1 MGLIKAAVG
10 SAKGVLADSWKEM
23 IYCDAIPADVL
34 VVKGQKRVSGRSS
47 NRYGDDNIITNG
59 SRVVV
64 NEGQAMIIVDQGAIV
79 DFCGD
84 AGEYTYDVS
93 SEPSFNFGNIGQSIA
108 DTFKQIGGRFEFG
121 GDTGHDQRVYYFN
134 TKEIIGNKYGTANPV
149 PFRVVDQNIG
159 LDVDIS
165 VRCNGEYSYKIVN
178 PLLFYKNVCGNVE
191 QPYSRSEIDSQLKS
205 ELLTALQP
213 AFAKISAMGVRYS
226 AVPAHTQELADAL
239 NDELDSK
246 WRDLRGI
253 EVASFGVNSITA
265 SPEDEQMIKNLQR
278 TATMRNA
285 DMRQAVI
292 ADATAEAMKTAAGNE
307 GGAMNGFFGMNMA
320 GMAGGTAM
328 ANQPAQAGAYP
339 NQYAVAQGGGFAGGA
354 TTWTCPKCGHENT
367 GKFCNECGTPKP
379 APAPAAG
386 EWTCPKCGKKNTGK
400 FCGDCGTPKPAE
412 PATWTCPKC
421 GHENEG
427 KFCNEC
433 GTPRP

>member
-93 SEPSFNFGNIGQSIA
+93 SEPSFNFGNFGQSMA
-108 DTFKQIGGRFEFG
+108 ETFKQIGGRFEFG

-239 NDELDSK
+239 NEELDSK

-339 NQYAVAQGGGFAGGA
+339 NQYAVAQGGGFTGGA
-354 TTWTCPKCGHENT
+354 ATWTCPKCGHENT

-412 PATWTCPKC
+412 SATWTCPKC

>member
-1 MGLIKAAVG
+1 MGLIRAAVG
-10 SAKGVLADSWKEM
+10 ATKGVLADSWKEM
-23 IYCDAIPADVL
+23 IYCDAIPADTL

-64 NEGQAMIIVDQGAIV
+64 NDGQAMIIVDQGAVV

-84 AGEYTYDVS
+84 PGEYTYDVS
-93 SEPSFNFGNIGQSIA
+93 TEPSFNFGNIGQSIA
-108 DTFKQIGGRFEFG
+108 ETFKQIGGRFAFG

-134 TKEIIGNKYGTANPV
+134 TKEIIGNKYGTASPV

-191 QPYSRSEIDSQLKS
+191 QPYSRSQIDSQLKS

-213 AFAKISAMGVRYS
+213 AFAKISAMGIRYS

-239 NDELDSK
+239 NDELDNK

-265 SPEDEQMIKNLQR
+265 SPEDEKMIKDLQR
-278 TATMRNA
+278 SATLRNT
-285 DMRQAVI
+285 DMRQAVM

-307 GGAMNGFFGMNMA
+307 AGAMNGFLGMNMA
-320 GMAGGTAM
+320 GMAGGAAM
-328 ANQPAQAGAYP
+328 ANQPAQGGTYP
-339 NQYAVAQGGGFAGGA
+339 NQYAVAQGGGFAAAPAAG
-354 TTWTCPKCGHENT
+354 TWTCPKCGHENT
-367 GKFCNECGTPKP
+367 GKFCNECGTP
-379 APAPAAG
+379 
-386 EWTCPKCGKKNTGK
+386 
-400 FCGDCGTPKPAE
+400 
-412 PATWTCPKC
+412 
-421 GHENEG
+421 
-427 KFCNEC
+427 
-433 GTPRP
+433 RP

>member
-108 DTFKQIGGRFEFG
+108 ETFKQIGGRFEFG

-412 PATWTCPKC
+412 SATWTCPKC
-421 GHENEG
+421 GQENEG

>member
-93 SEPSFNFGNIGQSIA
+93 SEPSFNFGNFGQSMA
-108 DTFKQIGGRFEFG
+108 ETFKQIGGRFEFG

-339 NQYAVAQGGGFAGGA
+339 NQYAVAQGGGFTGGA
-354 TTWTCPKCGHENT
+354 ATWTCPKCGHENT

-412 PATWTCPKC
+412 SATWTCPKC
-421 GHENEG
+421 GQENEG

>member
-64 NEGQAMIIVDQGAIV
+64 NDGQAMIIVDQGAVV

-84 AGEYTYDVS
+84 PGEYTYDVS
-93 SEPSFNFGNIGQSIA
+93 TEPSFNFGNIGQSIA
-108 DTFKQIGGRFEFG
+108 ETFKQIGGRFAFG

-134 TKEIIGNKYGTANPV
+134 TKEIIGNKYGTASPV

-165 VRCNGEYSYKIVN
+165 VRCNGEYSYKITN

-191 QPYSRSEIDSQLKS
+191 QPYTRSQIDSQLKS

-213 AFAKISAMGVRYS
+213 AFAKISAMGIRYS

-239 NDELDSK
+239 NDELDNK

-354 TTWTCPKCGHENT
+354 ATWTCPKCGHENT

-412 PATWTCPKC
+412 SATWTCPKC

>member
-93 SEPSFNFGNIGQSIA
+93 SEPSFNFGNFGQSMA
-108 DTFKQIGGRFEFG
+108 ETFKQIGGRFEFG

-265 SPEDEQMIKNLQR
+265 SPEDEQMIKRHDAQRRHAPGRDRRRDRRGYEDRRGQRGRRHEWLFRHEHGGHGRRHRDGQPARASRCLSQPVRGGAGRRLRRRRGHLDLPQVRPREHGQVLQR
-278 TATMRNA
+278 VRH
-285 DMRQAVI
+285 
-292 ADATAEAMKTAAGNE
+292 
-307 GGAMNGFFGMNMA
+307 
-320 GMAGGTAM
+320 
-328 ANQPAQAGAYP
+328 PQAGACARGRRVDLP
-339 NQYAVAQGGGFAGGA
+339 QVRQEEHGQVLRRLRYAQARRVRDLDLPQVRA
-354 TTWTCPKCGHENT
+354 
-367 GKFCNECGTPKP
+367 
-379 APAPAAG
+379 
-386 EWTCPKCGKKNTGK
+386 
-400 FCGDCGTPKPAE
+400 
-412 PATWTCPKC
+412 
-421 GHENEG
+421 
-427 KFCNEC
+427 
-433 GTPRP
+433 